1 MRRDSGEEW
10 VPTTELLARFLPLLQ
25 TSLGAVLVQPMT
37 VRLFRER
44 DKLVIDLYLW
54 F

>member
-1 MRRDSGEEW
+1 MRRPSTEEW

-25 TSLGAVLVQPMT
+25 TSLPDVLIHRMT

-44 DKLVIDLYLW
+44 DKLVIDLYLR